1 MLKLMKLD
9 TSFLEFIQHEL
20 LKRVCL
26 FYKCLLID
34 NISLRAYLLA
44 SDDDITRGMTKP
56 ETDFETILLS

>member
-1 MLKLMKLD
+1 MKLD

-20 LKRVCL
+20 LKGVCL
-26 FYKCLLID
+26 FYKRLLID